1 MQALVIG
8 GTGPTGPYIVNGLRD
23 RGYEVAI
30 LHRGTHDTDAVPAT
44 VERIVGDPHFRET
57 LAEVLADRTFDLVVA
72 TYGRIRF
79 VAEVLVGKTPRLIT
93 IGGAPLYK
101 GMLAPGTL
109 YPAGLQVPLGEDA
122 PKVESEA
129 AFRFGYLVRITEEA
143 VMQHHAAGHY
153 VATHLRYPVVYGPR
167 QIQPTTWH
175 VMRRVLDGRRH
186 IVMPDGGLTLIT
198 RGYAENMAHA
208 VLLAVDQPDTAGGQ
222 VYNCG
227 DEQQFSM
234 AQWIEVVAQATG
246 GKLEV
251 IGVPDAYAYPA
262 RELMVFNGP
271 SHHQY
276 FDLFKIR
283 SELGYR
289 DRVPALEAIERTVAW
304 YLQHRPDKTAEFKS
318 SLDKSYAVED
328 QLVAIYRDAC
338 RKMAAVKHE
347 EKTFHHAY
355 PHPKQP
361 GLRRDHRAR

>member
-1 MQALVIG
+1 MEALVIG
-8 GTGPTGPYIVNGLRD
+8 GTGPTGPYIVNGLRE
-23 RGYEVAI
+23 RGYKVAI
-30 LHRGTHDTDAVPAT
+30 LHRGTHDTDEIPAT

-57 LAEVLADRTFDLVVA
+57 LAAALVNRTFDLVVA
-72 TYGRIRF
+72 TYGRIRY

-101 GMLAPGTL
+101 GMLAPEAL
-109 YPAGLQVPLGEDA
+109 YPAGLQIPLAEDA

-129 AFRFGYLVRITEEA
+129 EFRFGYLVRITEEA
-143 VMQHHAAGHY
+143 VMQHHAEGHY

-167 QIQPTTWH
+167 QLKPTAWK
-175 VMRRVLDGRRH
+175 VVRRVLDGRRH

-198 RGYAENMAHA
+198 RGYAENMGHA
-208 VLLAVDQPDTAGGQ
+208 VLLAVDQPEVAGGQ

-227 DEQQFSM
+227 DEQQLTM
-234 AQWIEVVAQATG
+234 AQWIEVVARAAG
-246 GKLEV
+246 GELEI
-251 IGVPDAYAYPA
+251 IGIPDAYAYTA
-262 RELMVFNGP
+262 RELMMFDGP

-283 SELGYR
+283 TELGYR
-289 DRVPALEAIERTVAW
+289 DRVPMLEATERTVAW
-304 YLQHRPDKTAEFKS
+304 YLQHRPDETAEFKA
-318 SLDKSYAVED
+318 SLGKNYAVED

-338 RKMAAVKHE
+338 HKMAAVEHE
-347 EKTFHHAY
+347 ERVFHHSY

>member
-1 MQALVIG
+1 MEALVIG
-8 GTGPTGPYIVNGLRD
+8 GTGPTGPFIVNGLRE
-23 RGYEVAI
+23 RGYKVAI

-57 LAEVLADRTFDLVVA
+57 LGEALANRTFDLVVA

-79 VAEVLVGKTPRLIT
+79 VADVLVGKTPRLIT

-101 GMLAPGTL
+101 GMLAPKAL
-109 YPAGLQVPLGEDA
+109 YPAGLQIPLSEDA
-122 PKVESEA
+122 PKVESEV

-208 VLLAVDQPDTAGGQ
+208 VLLAVDQPDAAGGQ

-227 DEQQFSM
+227 DERQFSM
-234 AQWIEVVAQATG
+234 AQWIEVVARATG
-246 GKLEV
+246 GELEI
-251 IGVPDAYAYPA
+251 IGVPDAYAYTA
-262 RELMVFNGP
+262 RELMTFNGP

-283 SELGYR
+283 TELGYR

-304 YLQHRPDKTAEFKS
+304 YLQHRPPETAAFKQS
-318 SLDKSYAVED
+318 IEKSYAVED
-328 QLVAIYRDAC
+328 HLVAIYRDAC
-338 RKMAAVKHE
+338 RKMAAVEHE
-347 EKTFHHAY
+347 QQAFYHSY
-355 PHPKQP
+355 PHPKKP
-361 GLRRDHRAR
+361 GLRRDHRDR